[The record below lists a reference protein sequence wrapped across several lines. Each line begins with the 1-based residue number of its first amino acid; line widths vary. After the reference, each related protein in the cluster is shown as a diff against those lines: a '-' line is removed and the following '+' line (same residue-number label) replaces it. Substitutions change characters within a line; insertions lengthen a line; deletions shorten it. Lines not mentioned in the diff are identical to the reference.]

1 MPELIRNHCGLAAD
15 SCTLPFCRPRV
26 RSRWK
31 PEAACG
37 LRHVDPVVVAV
48 ALAVALDVCGT
59 PMQALGHSS
68 SLGKASVVSID
79 REGFLQGCR
88 NPVDLAEC
96 RLAVRVDTRIR
107 EAKPPRVPGTH
118 LNPGPDVPYEVGPY
132 LKPAPPKHA
141 SVPSTGTALSD
152 TRRRFHP

>member
-1 MPELIRNHCGLAAD
+1 M
-15 SCTLPFCRPRV
+15 
-26 RSRWK
+26 
-31 PEAACG
+31 
-37 LRHVDPVVVAV
+37 RHVDPVVVAV

-107 EAKPPRVPGTH
+107 EAKTTQGARHSLESGVRT
-118 LNPGPDVPYEVGPY
+118 YR
-132 LKPAPPKHA
+132 
-141 SVPSTGTALSD
+141 
-152 TRRRFHP
+152 TRLDPT